1 MMEVL
6 ATAKLAETGAQ
17 LTLLGGWA
25 LVFGAL
31 RIWRARR
38 TGLRLFLMLG
48 VVAFAL
54 GLTGQSLVRLNA
66 VELNYYPGWKAD
78 MDQVLGEDHA
88 EFEYSV
94 EDLAIGPV
102 DPRQWE
108 GAYWW
113 GQRLCLLLGSMG
125 AAGGFLLLGRE
136 ALTGKSGSGR
146 SKAEGEVE

>member
-31 RIWRARR
+31 RIWRTWR
-38 TGLRLFLMLG
+38 TGPRLFLMLG
-48 VVAFAL
+48 VAALAL

-102 DPRQWE
+102 HPGQWE
-108 GAYWW
+108 GPYWW

-136 ALTGKSGSGR
+136 ALAGKSCLGR
-146 SKAEGEVE
+146 GEPEGEGE